1 MSIFLNDFEYAFTI
15 KFGNVITN
23 DFYYK
28 FQRYALVILKPECLK
43 TNKAY
48 FAINILKNLNY
59 MPIYISLKTMSQI
72 ETISLWKN
80 QWKEA
85 TIPRVLL
92 NCVAA
97 NWGESAIMILRDMNN
112 INRDSCEY
120 LNSLKGNSTDCAGNN
135 EYIRGKLGTINNF
148 LNFIHCADNTAE
160 MIRELILLFDFKEII
175 ELIRIIDNEV
185 YLSEKDIKKKFAGK
199 LDNCKLGNID
209 NYFDSFLALF
219 NNESQNIEELNL
231 YEQLQNAKLKQEIS
245 SDLFFSLYKNDKIN
259 WSWENL
265 VLFTSLT
272 NFID

>member
-1 MSIFLNDFEYAFTI
+1 MNDFEYAFTI

-28 FQRYALVILKPECLK
+28 LQRYALVILKPECLK

-185 YLSEKDIKKKFAGK
+185 YLSEKDIKKIFAGK

>member
-1 MSIFLNDFEYAFTI
+1 
-15 KFGNVITN
+15 
-23 DFYYK
+23 
-28 FQRYALVILKPECLK
+28 
-43 TNKAY
+43 
-48 FAINILKNLNY
+48 
-59 MPIYISLKTMSQI
+59 MSQVQ
-72 ETISLWKN
+72 TISLWGN

-92 NCVAA
+92 NCVAS

-112 INRDSCEY
+112 IDRDSCEY
-120 LNSLKGNSTDCAGNN
+120 LNSLKGSSNNCIGNDK
-135 EYIRGKLGTINNF
+135 YIRGKLGTINIF

-160 MIRELILLFDFKEII
+160 MIRELMLLFDFKEII
-175 ELIRIIDNEV
+175 ELTRIIDNEV
-185 YLSEKDIKKKFAGK
+185 YLSEKDIKNIFADK

-209 NYFDSFLALF
+209 NYFDSYLDLF
-219 NNESQNIEELNL
+219 NNKIQNIEEQSL
-231 YEQLQNAKLKQEIS
+231 YEQLQTAKLKQEIS